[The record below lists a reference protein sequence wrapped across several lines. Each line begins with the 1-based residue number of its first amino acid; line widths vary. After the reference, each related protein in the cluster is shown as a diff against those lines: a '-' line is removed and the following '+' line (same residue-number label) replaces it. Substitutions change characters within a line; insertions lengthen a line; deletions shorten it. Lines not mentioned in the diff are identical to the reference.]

1 MHFLNHNTSTCT
13 KRPFLISRILINYH
27 IFIRR
32 VRWAVERTL
41 RMSCYRARPE
51 QEAEK
56 GCQVLSPLFRSIDVK
71 PVYD

>member
-1 MHFLNHNTSTCT
+1 VATQEECLA
-13 KRPFLISRILINYH
+13 I
-27 IFIRR
+27 
-32 VRWAVERTL
+32 
-41 RMSCYRARPE
+41 RARPE